1 METEQRLEKQ
11 EAFADDTKQRL
22 VRIETRLDG
31 MDARMA
37 TKEDVANLRGEM
49 HQMETRII
57 KWFVGTAITLSAAVS
72 TLVFAIAK
80 FIH

>member
-1 METEQRLEKQ
+1 METDQRLDKLD
-11 EAFADDTKQRL
+11 ALADETRQRL
-22 VRIETRLDG
+22 LRIEVRLDG

-57 KWFVGTAITLSAAVS
+57 KWFVGTAIALSAGIS
-72 TLVFAIAK
+72 TIVFAIAK

>member
-1 METEQRLEKQ
+1 METEKRIDRLED
-11 EAFADDTKQRL
+11 FADDVKQRL

-31 MDARMA
+31 IDSRMA
-37 TKEDVANLRGEM
+37 TKEDIANLRGET

-72 TLVFAIAK
+72 TIVFAIAK